1 MSSSGRKAGKESREQ
16 DAQLLQRGDR
26 KEVLDPVLDT
36 FTSSEGHRVS
46 REGAQPLTLVLH
58 FTCGTSLVSPVGTH
72 YSRGFYFP

>member
-1 MSSSGRKAGKESREQ
+1 MSSSGRKAGKESRER
-16 DAQLLQRGDR
+16 DAQLLQRGGR
-26 KEVLDPVLDT
+26 KEVLDPALDT
-36 FTSSEGHRVS
+36 SEGHRAS